1 MAYHK
6 ETMHNKYSIN
16 IFWSEEDDCYVATI
30 PDFPYLS
37 AFGDTQ
43 EEAVADAQKIIRMA
57 IESLQRDGIPL
68 PEPKCPKIQE
78 YSGQVR
84 LRMPKSLH
92 NELALSAEGE
102 GVSLNT
108 HMVSLL
114 SKNNIATFIQKD
126 IQKQFGKLIEHQNQH
141 FSVLRR
147 NIKDQSNDSGS
158 MDSNI
163 SWIDRTQ
170 KEKHQIIVH

>member
-1 MAYHK
+1 MTCHK
-6 ETMHNKYSIN
+6 ETMHNKYTIN
-16 IFWSEEDDCYVATI
+16 IFWSEEDDCYVAII

-43 EEAVADAQKIIRMA
+43 EEAVTDAQKVIQMA
-57 IESLQRDGIPL
+57 IESLERDGIPL
-68 PEPKCPKIQE
+68 PEPKYHKIQE

-92 NELALSAEGE
+92 NELALSAEQE

-114 SKNNIATFIQKD
+114 SKNNIATIIQKD
-126 IQKQFGKLIEHQNQH
+126 IQKQISNLIEHQDQH
-141 FSVLRR
+141 FSILRR
-147 NIKDQSNDSGS
+147 NINQQSNDKENI
-158 MDSNI
+158 DPDI
-163 SWIDRTQ
+163 SWIGGAL
-170 KEKHQIIVH
+170 KKKHQIIVH

>member
-1 MAYHK
+1 MNCHK
-6 ETMHNKYSIN
+6 GTMHIKYSVN
-16 IFWSEEDDCYVATI
+16 IFWSAEDDCYVATI

-43 EEAVADAQKIIRMA
+43 EEAIADAQKVIQMA

-68 PEPKCPKIQE
+68 PEPKHHKIQV

-92 NELALSAEGE
+92 NELALSAENE

-114 SKNNIATFIQKD
+114 SKNNIAVIIQKD
-126 IQKQFGKLIEHQNQH
+126 IQKQFSSLIEHQTQH

-147 NIKDQSNDSGS
+147 NIKKQSNDSE
-158 MDSNI
+158 NI
-163 SWIDRTQ
+163 DTDIGWLDRSLKQ
-170 KEKHQIIVH
+170 KHQIIVH

>member
-1 MAYHK
+1 MTCHK

-30 PDFPYLS
+30 QDFPYLS

-43 EEAVADAQKIIRMA
+43 EEAVADAQKVIQMA
-57 IESLQRDGIPL
+57 IESLERDGIPL
-68 PEPKCPKIQE
+68 PEPKYHKIQA

-92 NELALSAEGE
+92 NELALSAEQE

-108 HMVSLL
+108 HMVCLL
-114 SKNNIATFIQKD
+114 SKNNIATIIQKD
-126 IQKQFGKLIEHQNQH
+126 IQKQFSNLIEHQDQH

-147 NIKDQSNDSGS
+147 NIKQQSSDTENIDP
-158 MDSNI
+158 DI
-163 SWIDRTQ
+163 SWTGGAL
-170 KEKHQIIVH
+170 KKKHQIIVH

>member
-1 MAYHK
+1 
-6 ETMHNKYSIN
+6 MHNKYSIN

-43 EEAVADAQKIIRMA
+43 EEAVADAQKVIQMA

-68 PEPKCPKIQE
+68 PEPKYHKTQE

-92 NELALSAEGE
+92 NELVLSAENE

-108 HMVSLL
+108 YMVSLL
-114 SKNNIATFIQKD
+114 SKNNIATVIQKD
-126 IQKQFGKLIEHQNQH
+126 IQQQFNNLIEHQDQH

-147 NIKDQSNDSGS
+147 NIKKRPHGSENIDS
-158 MDSNI
+158 DI
-163 SWIDRTQ
+163 SWIDESL

>member
-1 MAYHK
+1 
-6 ETMHNKYSIN
+6 MHNKYSIN

-37 AFGDTQ
+37 AFGNTQ
-43 EEAVADAQKIIRMA
+43 EEAVADAQKVIQMA

-68 PEPKCPKIQE
+68 PEPKHHKIQE

-92 NELALSAEGE
+92 NELALSAEDE
-102 GVSLNT
+102 GISLNT

-114 SKNNIATFIQKD
+114 SKNNIATIIQRD
-126 IQKQFGKLIEHQNQH
+126 IQKQFSNLIEHQDQY
-141 FSVLRR
+141 FPVLRR
-147 NIKDQSNDSGS
+147 NIKKQSSDSENI
-158 MDSNI
+158 DSDI
-163 SWIDRTQ
+163 SWVDRSL
-170 KEKHQIIVH
+170 KKKYQIIVH